1 MALRIMEEMEMARLI
16 VQILHPLPCI
26 RTKDYGSGIEK
37 KENLVRGSVEERQK
51 EGENKGIGNVG
62 ERQKERKSKGMSILD
77 EIQHL

>member
-16 VQILHPLPCI
+16 VQILYPLPCI
-26 RTKDYGSGIEK
+26 RKKDYGSGIEK
-37 KENLVRGSVEERQK
+37 KKNLVRGSVEERQK

-62 ERQKERKSKGMSILD
+62 ERQKERKSKGTSSLD